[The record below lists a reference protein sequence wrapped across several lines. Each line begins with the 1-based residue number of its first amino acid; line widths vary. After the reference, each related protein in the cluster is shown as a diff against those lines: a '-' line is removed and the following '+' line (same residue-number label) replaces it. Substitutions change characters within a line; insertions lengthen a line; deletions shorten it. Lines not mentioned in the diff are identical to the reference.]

1 MRRMASRHT
10 ARRYVPWHGG
20 GSAKCP
26 ILTQHQAWEFK
37 HPEFRA
43 DAKNNLDNIRRKAP
57 APRKN
62 QAAEEQ
68 FTSSTQIAAL
78 SETLAAT
85 QQQVQALQDSYFEM
99 AHANKV
105 FIDEIINLQKQMKNQ
120 SQVHNELLNHLNK
133 LDQERRHARVGAN
146 QASQYSNG
154 NIMSDGTEEPSPEL
168 RRAREILNSVTGDH
182 IPEKDLRQMSVQFQ
196 QIGASPESAS
206 SSTMMG
212 PPGAAPM
219 PNSFIHDPMNDLRH
233 MVYPVGQNI
242 GIDPFA
248 AEHMGNI
255 PYNRPLSQNAI
266 GAVPEPGSAAIPT
279 VSPPGGA
286 QSQGGGSPWGQK
298 KPRILL
304 VEDDKTCSR
313 IGSKFLAQYGC
324 GVEVAVRPCTN
335 SSRWRDGALIGGP
348 TN

>member
-1 MRRMASRHT
+1 MASRHT
-10 ARRYVPWHGG
+10 ARRYVLWHGG
-20 GSAKCP
+20 EPATRP
-26 ILTQHQAWEFK
+26 ILTKYQAWEFK

-133 LDQERRHARVGAN
+133 LDQERRHARAGTN
-146 QASQYSNG
+146 QAGQYSNG

-255 PYNRPLSQNAI
+255 PYNRPLSQNTM
-266 GAVPEPGSAAIPT
+266 GAVPEPGPAAIPS

-324 GVEVAVRPCTN
+324 GVEVAVRTC
-335 SSRWRDGALIGGP
+335 SSSSKCRGGALACGP
-348 TN
+348 TD